1 MGCIYPNYDVSA
13 ARWGGSR
20 AAAITEGIIA
30 TWRGARRWRGSL
42 PPTPLQD
49 SIPRSSAVDPRSESP
64 RSRRF

>member
-49 SIPRSSAVDPRSESP
+49 SSP
-64 RSRRF
+64 LREGGA